1 MTANK
6 MIRIRFADDE
16 TGWAERLE
24 GNRAR
29 IANVPYVHGLNI
41 DDVVE
46 LHPGSPGDLPIAGD
60 VLINEFPCK
69 TALDYPAPHNE
80 NFKRIAAAL
89 HAKGCK
95 VEGVV
100 AGLCIVAHKNDVHP
114 LRAAR
119 EAGVDASLF
128 EARP

>member
-1 MTANK
+1 MAANK

-16 TGWAERLE
+16 TGWAEKLE
-24 GNRAR
+24 GRRAR
-29 IANVPYVHGLNI
+29 IANVPYVNGLNI

-46 LHPGSPGDLPIAGD
+46 LHPGPPGDFPIAGD
-60 VLINEFPCK
+60 VLINEFPGK
-69 TALDYPAPHNE
+69 TALNYPPPHNE
-80 NFKRIAAAL
+80 NFKMVVEAL

-100 AGLCIVAHKNDVHP
+100 AGLCIVAHKEDIDP

-119 EAGVDASLF
+119 ETGVEATLF
-128 EARP
+128 EVQP